1 VNDLG
6 KFAVIGAIMGALLLV
21 GLLMQPAAVET
32 TAVTTPAVT
41 TPAPVVTVLE
51 PKSIELLDPVYSEK
65 GVFQDSTIRVA
76 FDVSQNETGV
86 ETRLPFWLH
95 NTSHGVINVLWDRCS
110 IQLPEGNTVSVMSE
124 EGLKFGTGSVIS
136 VAPACDL
143 FDAMVP
149 MSAVTWSETGYD
161 FSYGILDQGIFT
173 VVLAI
178 ERDRMAAPEPACAK
192 QTVVAPADGCGAP
205 MVVQVET
212 GPTCPMQAPM
222 GAMASMACG
231 DGREVVYYTFRFIIR

>member
-1 VNDLG
+1 MNDLG

-21 GLLMQPAAVET
+21 GLLMQPTTVTVEES
-32 TAVTTPAVT
+32 TPAVT
-41 TPAPVVTVLE
+41 APAPVVTVVE
-51 PKSIELLDPVYSEK
+51 PKSIELLDPMYSEK

-76 FDVSQNETGV
+76 FDVSQDETGV

-95 NTSHGVINVLWDRCS
+95 NTSRGVINVLWDRCS

-124 EGLKFGTGSVIS
+124 ESLKFGAGTALS

-143 FDAMVP
+143 FDALIP

-161 FSYGILDQGIFT
+161 FSYGVLDQGIFT

-178 ERDRMAAPEPACAK
+178 ERDKPMMGEHACMKETAAPAEVCSGPAMA
-192 QTVVAPADGCGAP
+192 QG
-205 MVVQVET
+205 ET
-212 GPTCPMQAPM
+212 GPACPMPCPM
-222 GAMASMACG
+222 GCA